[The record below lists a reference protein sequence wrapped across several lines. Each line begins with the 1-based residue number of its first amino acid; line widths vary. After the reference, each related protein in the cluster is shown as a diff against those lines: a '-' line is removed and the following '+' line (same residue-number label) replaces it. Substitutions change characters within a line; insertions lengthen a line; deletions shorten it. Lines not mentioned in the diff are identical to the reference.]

1 MKKRKEDLALLES
14 KNMNNSAIENSF
26 KSKENKSRFEFLYE
40 NSAIHNKKLDLM
52 RAKNYYNVHEKMTP
66 VISKRAREINRPK
79 ELFYKRLYDSQS
91 LIINKKPKSQTNT
104 SNKNNKEKEKSKESM
119 NSSFDLTSEENG
131 KNKNGKDDNDDSL
144 YIINDKKKNEE
155 HKKLYRYRN
164 MDNNSALFLFRPIIN
179 DKSKLIASNMKTNT
193 KERLMELSSTQKN
206 NLKSILKQR
215 EMNNEKKLKEQN
227 EKKLFKLNNNTYR
240 PYVKD
245 NKRKWVDKLYEKGIN
260 SIRKKEEIIRN
271 QKIKLDNE
279 YLKYSYSPLLNSN
292 YTYTNFY
299 KTKNSSKNSSITT
312 NRNNTNIKSKNKENL
327 SEFKTSV
334 YDRNKKWRELI
345 EQKKNKL
352 KSQLNDNSLDESN
365 YRFSPDLNNNIMK
378 TDISFIGKHII
389 EYESFMDKFNYK
401 KYKNKLDKV
410 NYRKSN
416 IPPKQIYPKK
426 LVVEFVS
433 ECDSNMQTN
442 SGTIKQTYD
451 KRPINEIH
459 KNREKLKISD
469 FFGNDVKLETN
480 VFFQGNIKDEN
491 HNSKNSA
498 NKSNKIN
505 MSKKKKTNKKK
516 RDNSSNSRNDG
527 NLSFFNAVNSIVN
540 KIE

>member
-1 MKKRKEDLALLES
+1 MKKRKEEFAYLDS
-14 KNMNNSAIENSF
+14 KNMDNYISENSL
-26 KSKENKSRFEFLYE
+26 KSKENKSRFELLYE
-40 NSAIHNKKLDLM
+40 NSAIHNLKLDLM
-52 RAKNYYNVHEKMTP
+52 RAKNYYNIHEKMIP

-79 ELFYKRLYDSQS
+79 ELFHKRLYDSCS
-91 LIINKKPKSQTNT
+91 LIIDKKQKTQTNT
-104 SNKNNKEKEKSKESM
+104 KNKNTKEKEKEKSNASL
-119 NSSFDLTSEENG
+119 NSSFGISSEENG
-131 KNKNGKDDNDDSL
+131 KNKNSKNDLDDNL
-144 YIINDKKKNEE
+144 YIINDKKRNEE

-164 MDNNSALFLFRPIIN
+164 TDNNSALFLFRPIIN
-179 DKSKLIASNMKTNT
+179 DNSKLIASNMKTNT
-193 KERLMELSSTQKN
+193 KERLMELSTTQKS

-245 NKRKWVDKLYEKGIN
+245 NKRKGVDKLYEKGIN
-260 SIRKKEEIIRN
+260 SIKKKEEIIRN

-279 YLKYSYSPLLNSN
+279 YLKYSYSPLLKSN

-312 NRNNTNIKSKNKENL
+312 NRNNTHTKSKNNENI

-334 YDRNKKWRELI
+334 YDRNKKWKELI
-345 EQKKNKL
+345 EKKKNKL
-352 KSQLNDNSLDESN
+352 KSQLKDNSLNDSN
-365 YRFSPDLNNNIMK
+365 NCFSPDINDNIMK

-389 EYESFMDKFNYK
+389 EFETFMDKFNYK
-401 KYKNKLDKV
+401 KYKNNLDKI

-416 IPPKQIYPKK
+416 IPPKRIYPKK

-433 ECDSNMQTN
+433 ECDKNMQTN
-442 SGTIKQTYD
+442 SDTIKYTYD
-451 KRPINEIH
+451 KRPINEIL

-469 FFGNDVKLETN
+469 FFRNDSKLETN
-480 VFFQGNIKDEN
+480 VYFLNLLDEN
-491 HNSKNSA
+491 HNNKNNT
-498 NKSNKIN
+498 NKNDKKN
-505 MSKKKKTNKKK
+505 MSKKEQIKKKK
-516 RDNSSNSRNDG
+516 RGNSSDG
-527 NLSFFNAVNSIVN
+527 NLSFFNAVNSIIN

>member
-1 MKKRKEDLALLES
+1 MKKRKEDLALLEN
-14 KNMNNSAIENSF
+14 KNMNNCASESSL
-26 KSKENKSRFEFLYE
+26 KSKENKTRFEFLYE

-52 RAKNYYNVHEKMTP
+52 RAKNYYNVHEKMIP

-79 ELFYKRLYDSQS
+79 ELFYKRLYDSRS
-91 LIINKKPKSQTNT
+91 LITDKKQKTQTST
-104 SNKNNKEKEKSKESM
+104 KNKNNYDKEKSNESL
-119 NSSFDLTSEENG
+119 NSSLDMTSEENG
-131 KNKNGKDDNDDSL
+131 KNKKTKGYNDDNL

-164 MDNNSALFLFRPIIN
+164 TDNNSALFLFRPIIN
-179 DKSKLIASNMKTNT
+179 DNSKLIASNMKTNT

-215 EMNNEKKLKEQN
+215 EINNEKKLKEQN

-260 SIRKKEEIIRN
+260 SIKQKEEIIRN

-312 NRNNTNIKSKNKENL
+312 NRNNTNTKSKNKESL

-334 YDRNKKWRELI
+334 YDRNKKWKELI
-345 EQKKNKL
+345 EKKHNKL
-352 KSQLNDNSLDESN
+352 KSQLDDNSLNDSN
-365 YRFSPDLNNNIMK
+365 NYFSPNINDNIMK

-389 EYESFMDKFNYK
+389 EYESFMDKYNYK
-401 KYKNKLDKV
+401 KYKNRLDKV

-433 ECDSNMQTN
+433 ECDSNLQTN
-442 SGTIKQTYD
+442 SGTIKLTYD

-480 VFFQGNIKDEN
+480 VFFQGNLLDEN
-491 HNSKNSA
+491 QNNKNLKKEKA
-498 NKSNKIN
+498 K
-505 MSKKKKTNKKK
+505 MSKREQTNKKK
-516 RDNSSNSRNDG
+516 RGNSSSSRNDG
-527 NLSFFNAVNSIVN
+527 NNLSFFNAVNNIVN

>member
-1 MKKRKEDLALLES
+1 MKKRKEDLALLEN
-14 KNMNNSAIENSF
+14 KNMNNCASESSL
-26 KSKENKSRFEFLYE
+26 KSKENKTRFEFLYE

-52 RAKNYYNVHEKMTP
+52 RAKNYYNVHEKMIP

-79 ELFYKRLYDSQS
+79 ELFYKRLYDSRS
-91 LIINKKPKSQTNT
+91 LITDKKQKTQTST
-104 SNKNNKEKEKSKESM
+104 KNKNNYDKEKSHESL
-119 NSSFDLTSEENG
+119 NSSLDMTSEENG
-131 KNKNGKDDNDDSL
+131 KNKKTKGYNDDNL

-164 MDNNSALFLFRPIIN
+164 TDNNSALFLFRPIIN
-179 DKSKLIASNMKTNT
+179 DNSKLIASNMKTNT

-215 EMNNEKKLKEQN
+215 EINNEKKLKEQN

-260 SIRKKEEIIRN
+260 SIKQKEEIIRN

-312 NRNNTNIKSKNKENL
+312 NRNNTNTKSKNKESL

-334 YDRNKKWRELI
+334 YDRNKKWKELI
-345 EQKKNKL
+345 EKKQNKL
-352 KSQLNDNSLDESN
+352 KSQLDDNSLNESN
-365 YRFSPDLNNNIMK
+365 NYFSPNINDNIMK

-389 EYESFMDKFNYK
+389 EYETFMDKFNYK
-401 KYKNKLDKV
+401 KYKNRLDKV

-433 ECDSNMQTN
+433 ECDSNLQTN
-442 SGTIKQTYD
+442 SGTIKLTYD

-480 VFFQGNIKDEN
+480 VFFQGNLLDEN
-491 HNSKNSA
+491 NNKNLKKDKTKM
-498 NKSNKIN
+498 NKKEQ
-505 MSKKKKTNKKK
+505 TNKKK
-516 RDNSSNSRNDG
+516 RGNSSNSRNDG
-527 NLSFFNAVNSIVN
+527 NNLSFFNAVNNIVN

>member
-1 MKKRKEDLALLES
+1 MKKRKEEFAYLDS
-14 KNMNNSAIENSF
+14 KNMDNYISENSL
-26 KSKENKSRFEFLYE
+26 KSKENKSRFELLYE
-40 NSAIHNKKLDLM
+40 NSAIHNLKLDLM
-52 RAKNYYNVHEKMTP
+52 RAKNYYNIHEKMIP

-79 ELFYKRLYDSQS
+79 ELFHKRLYDSCS
-91 LIINKKPKSQTNT
+91 LIIDKKQKTQTNT
-104 SNKNNKEKEKSKESM
+104 KNKNTKEKEKEKSNASL
-119 NSSFDLTSEENG
+119 NSSFGISSEENG
-131 KNKNGKDDNDDSL
+131 KNKNSKNDLDDNL
-144 YIINDKKKNEE
+144 YIINDKKRNEE

-164 MDNNSALFLFRPIIN
+164 TDNNSALFLFRPIIN
-179 DKSKLIASNMKTNT
+179 DNSKLIASNMKTNT
-193 KERLMELSSTQKN
+193 KERLMELSTTQKS

-260 SIRKKEEIIRN
+260 SIKKKEEIIRN

-279 YLKYSYSPLLNSN
+279 YLKYSYSPLLKSN

-312 NRNNTNIKSKNKENL
+312 NRNNTHTKSKNNENI

-334 YDRNKKWRELI
+334 YDRNKKWKELI
-345 EQKKNKL
+345 EKKKNKL
-352 KSQLNDNSLDESN
+352 KSQLKDNSLNDSN
-365 YRFSPDLNNNIMK
+365 NCFSPDINDNIMK

-389 EYESFMDKFNYK
+389 EFETFMDKFNYK
-401 KYKNKLDKV
+401 KYKNNLDKI

-416 IPPKQIYPKK
+416 IPPKRIYPKK

-433 ECDSNMQTN
+433 ECDKNMQTN
-442 SGTIKQTYD
+442 SDTIKYTYD
-451 KRPINEIH
+451 KRPINEIL

-469 FFGNDVKLETN
+469 FFRNDSKLETN
-480 VFFQGNIKDEN
+480 VYFLNLLDEN
-491 HNSKNSA
+491 HNNKNNT
-498 NKSNKIN
+498 NKNDKKN
-505 MSKKKKTNKKK
+505 MSKKEQIKKKK
-516 RDNSSNSRNDG
+516 RGNSSDG
-527 NLSFFNAVNSIVN
+527 NLSFFNAVNSIIN

>member
-1 MKKRKEDLALLES
+1 MKKPKEDLSINSES
-14 KNMNNSAIENSF
+14 ENSS
-26 KSKENKSRFEFLYE
+26 KTKENKSRFEFLYE
-40 NSAIHNKKLDLM
+40 NSAIHNMKLDLM
-52 RAKNYYNVHEKMTP
+52 KAKNYYNIHEKMTP

-79 ELFYKRLYDSQS
+79 DLFHKRLYDSRS
-91 LIINKKPKSQTNT
+91 LIIDKKQKKQTST
-104 SNKNNKEKEKSKESM
+104 KNNKEKEKKDISL
-119 NSSFDLTSEENG
+119 NTSFDISSEEIVR
-131 KNKNGKDDNDDSL
+131 NKNSKNDNDDDNL

-164 MDNNSALFLFRPIIN
+164 KDNNSALFLFKPMIN
-179 DKSKLIASNMKTNT
+179 DNSKLIASNMKTNT
-193 KERLMELSSTQKN
+193 KERLMKLSSTEQN
-206 NLKSILKQR
+206 NLKSILQKR
-215 EMNNEKKLKEQN
+215 EMNNEIKLREQN

-260 SIRKKEEIIRN
+260 SIKKKEEIIRN

-279 YLKYSYSPLLNSN
+279 YLKYSFSPLLNSN

-299 KTKNSSKNSSITT
+299 KTKNSSKNSTITI
-312 NRNNTNIKSKNKENL
+312 NRNNSLTKSKNRENL
-327 SEFKTSV
+327 SELKTSV
-334 YDRNKKWRELI
+334 YDRNKKWIELI
-345 EQKKNKL
+345 EKKKNKL
-352 KSQLNDNSLDESN
+352 KSQLNDISLNDSN
-365 YRFSPDLNNNIMK
+365 NCFSPNLNDNIMK

-401 KYKNKLDKV
+401 KYKNRLDKV
-410 NYRKSN
+410 NYRKYN
-416 IPPKQIYPKK
+416 IPPKKIYPKK

-433 ECDSNMQTN
+433 ECNSNMQTN
-442 SGTIKQTYD
+442 SGTVKLTYD

-480 VFFQGNIKDEN
+480 VFFQGNLLDEYN
-491 HNSKNSA
+491 NKNS
-498 NKSNKIN
+498 SNENNQTN
-505 MSKKKKTNKKK
+505 MSEKEQNNKKK
-516 RDNSSNSRNDG
+516 GSNSSKSRNDG
-527 NLSFFNAVNSIVN
+527 NLSFFDAVNSIIN

>member
-1 MKKRKEDLALLES
+1 MKKRKEEFAYLDS
-14 KNMNNSAIENSF
+14 KNMDNYISENSL
-26 KSKENKSRFEFLYE
+26 KSKENKSRFELLYE
-40 NSAIHNKKLDLM
+40 NSAIHNLKLDLM
-52 RAKNYYNVHEKMTP
+52 RAKNYYNIHEKMIP

-79 ELFYKRLYDSQS
+79 ELFHKRLYDSCS
-91 LIINKKPKSQTNT
+91 LIIDKKQKTQTNT
-104 SNKNNKEKEKSKESM
+104 KNKNTKEKEKEKSNASL
-119 NSSFDLTSEENG
+119 NSSFGISSEENG
-131 KNKNGKDDNDDSL
+131 KNKNSKNDLDDNL
-144 YIINDKKKNEE
+144 YIINDKKRNEE

-164 MDNNSALFLFRPIIN
+164 TDNNSALFLFRPIIN
-179 DKSKLIASNMKTNT
+179 DNSKLIASNMKTNT
-193 KERLMELSSTQKN
+193 KERLMELYTSQKS

-260 SIRKKEEIIRN
+260 SIKKKEEIIRN

-279 YLKYSYSPLLNSN
+279 YLKYSYSPLLKSN

-312 NRNNTNIKSKNKENL
+312 NRNNTHTKSKNNENI

-334 YDRNKKWRELI
+334 YDRNKKWKELI
-345 EQKKNKL
+345 EKKKNKL
-352 KSQLNDNSLDESN
+352 KSQLKDNSLNDSN
-365 YRFSPDLNNNIMK
+365 NCFSPDINDNIMK

-389 EYESFMDKFNYK
+389 EFETFMDKFNYK
-401 KYKNKLDKV
+401 KYKNNLDKI

-416 IPPKQIYPKK
+416 IPPKRIYPKK

-433 ECDSNMQTN
+433 ECDKNMQTN
-442 SGTIKQTYD
+442 SDTIKYTYD
-451 KRPINEIH
+451 KRPINEIL

-469 FFGNDVKLETN
+469 FFRNDSKLETN
-480 VFFQGNIKDEN
+480 VYFLNLLDEN
-491 HNSKNSA
+491 HNNKNNT
-498 NKSNKIN
+498 NKNDKKN
-505 MSKKKKTNKKK
+505 MSKKEQIKKKK
-516 RDNSSNSRNDG
+516 RGNSSDG
-527 NLSFFNAVNSIVN
+527 NLSFFNAVNSIIN

>member
-1 MKKRKEDLALLES
+1 MKKRKEEFAYLDS
-14 KNMNNSAIENSF
+14 KNMDNNISENSL
-26 KSKENKSRFEFLYE
+26 KSKENKSRFELLYE
-40 NSAIHNKKLDLM
+40 NSAIHNLKLDLM
-52 RAKNYYNVHEKMTP
+52 RAKNYYNIHEKMIP

-79 ELFYKRLYDSQS
+79 ELFHKRLYDSCS
-91 LIINKKPKSQTNT
+91 LIIDKKQKTQTNT
-104 SNKNNKEKEKSKESM
+104 KNKNTKEKEKEKSNASL
-119 NSSFDLTSEENG
+119 NSSFGISSEENG
-131 KNKNGKDDNDDSL
+131 KNKNSKNDLDDNL
-144 YIINDKKKNEE
+144 YIINDKKRNEE

-164 MDNNSALFLFRPIIN
+164 TDNNSALFLFRPIIN
-179 DKSKLIASNMKTNT
+179 DNSKLIASNMKTNT
-193 KERLMELSSTQKN
+193 KERLMELSSTQKS

-260 SIRKKEEIIRN
+260 SIKKKEEIIRN

-279 YLKYSYSPLLNSN
+279 YLKYSYSPLLKSN

-299 KTKNSSKNSSITT
+299 KTKNSSKNSSITS
-312 NRNNTNIKSKNKENL
+312 NRNNTHTKSKNNENI

-334 YDRNKKWRELI
+334 YDRNKKWKELI
-345 EQKKNKL
+345 EKKKNKL
-352 KSQLNDNSLDESN
+352 KSQLKDNSLNDSN
-365 YRFSPDLNNNIMK
+365 NCFSPDINDNIMK

-389 EYESFMDKFNYK
+389 EFETFMDKFNYK
-401 KYKNKLDKV
+401 KYKNNLDKI

-416 IPPKQIYPKK
+416 IPPKRIYPKK

-433 ECDSNMQTN
+433 ECDKNMQTN
-442 SGTIKQTYD
+442 SDTIKYTYG
-451 KRPINEIH
+451 KRPINEIL

-469 FFGNDVKLETN
+469 FFRNDSKLETN
-480 VFFQGNIKDEN
+480 VYFGNLLDEN
-491 HNSKNSA
+491 HNNKNNT
-498 NKSNKIN
+498 NKNDKKN
-505 MSKKKKTNKKK
+505 MSKKEQIKKKK
-516 RDNSSNSRNDG
+516 RGNSSDG
-527 NLSFFNAVNSIVN
+527 NLSFFNAVNSIIN